1 MTKEDKS
8 NLMIII
14 NACIYRFIMRNKKQN
29 ADLKHS
35 LKKKKKWK
43 PRRN

>member
-8 NLMIII
+8 NFMIII
-14 NACIYRFIMRNKKQN
+14 NTCVNRFIMRNKKLN